1 VFCLSGGGV
10 VKLMSVYLVLLA
22 FVLLIV
28 GCAGQGGTTT
38 TSPPSTTLTTTEST
52 TTTTTAPSTTVTTT
66 VTTVGFSSTTGAS
79 APTGVTAVPGKT
91 YTAELSG
98 KDVVPAV
105 ETTASG
111 SASFTVDAAGT
122 RIQFALSV
130 SNITDVIAARVKVGK
145 PGSNGSG
152 VLILYPGPTQSG
164 TFTGSL
170 SGGSFGPEA
179 LIGPLTGKTIADFV
193 ALITS
198 GQAYVNVGTVKNPGG
213 EIRGQIH

>member
-1 VFCLSGGGV
+1 VI
-10 VKLMSVYLVLLA
+10 VKRMCVCSLLLA
-22 FVLLIV
+22 LLLLIV
-28 GCAGQGGTTT
+28 GCAGQGGATT
-38 TSPPSTTLTTTEST
+38 TSPPSIALTTTEST
-52 TTTTTAPSTTVTTT
+52 TGTTATAPSTTATTT
-66 VTTVGFSSTTGAS
+66 ATTATTVGVSSTTGTS
-79 APTGVTAVPGKT
+79 AATGVTAIPGKT
-91 YTAELSG
+91 YTADLSG

-105 ETTASG
+105 ETTATG
-111 SASFTVDAAGT
+111 SASFTVDATGT
-122 RIQFALSV
+122 RIQFVLSV
-130 SNITDVIAARVKVGK
+130 SNITDVIASRVHVGK

-170 SGGSFGPEA
+170 SGGSFGPSA
-179 LIGPLTGKTIADFV
+179 LIGTLADKTIADFV

>member
-1 VFCLSGGGV
+1 
-10 VKLMSVYLVLLA
+10 MLLA
-22 FVLLIV
+22 LVLLIV

-38 TSPPSTTLTTTEST
+38 TSPPSTALTTTEST
-52 TTTTTAPSTTVTTT
+52 TTTTVAAPSTTATTT
-66 VTTVGFSSTTGAS
+66 GTTVGVSSTTGAS
-79 APTGVTAVPGKT
+79 EATGVTAVPGKT
-91 YTAELSG
+91 YTADLLG

-105 ETTASG
+105 ETTATG
-111 SASFTVDAAGT
+111 SASFIVDATGT

-130 SNITDVIAARVKVGK
+130 TNITDVIAARVRVGK

-152 VLILYPGPTQSG
+152 VLIVYPGPTKSG
-164 TFTGSL
+164 TFTGTL
-170 SGGSFGPEA
+170 SGGTFSASA
-179 LIGPLTGKTIADFV
+179 LIGILAGKTIADFV

>member
-1 VFCLSGGGV
+1 
-10 VKLMSVYLVLLA
+10 MSVYLVLLA
-22 FVLLIV
+22 VVLLIV

-38 TSPPSTTLTTTEST
+38 TSPPSTALPTTEST
-52 TTTTTAPSTTVTTT
+52 TTTTATAPSTTATTT
-66 VTTVGFSSTTGAS
+66 GTTVGVSSTTGAS
-79 APTGVTAVPGKT
+79 EATGVTAVPGKT
-91 YTAELSG
+91 YTADLSG
-98 KDVVPAV
+98 EDVVPAV
-105 ETTASG
+105 ETTATG
-111 SASFTVDAAGT
+111 SASFTVDATGT
-122 RIQFALSV
+122 QMQFVLSV
-130 SNITDVIAARVKVGK
+130 SNITDVIAARVHVGK

-170 SGGSFGPEA
+170 SGGSFGPSA
-179 LIGPLTGKTIADFV
+179 LIGPLGGKTIADFA